1 MVLKKKPLSV
11 SCLRWAS
18 TKIYN
23 DIPDL
28 EANQK
33 DHKDEDNK
41 GCADYICHMVIT
53 TGYKFKDFY
62 LQTKFFPIFA
72 PLNNHLCSDS

>member
-1 MVLKKKPLSV
+1 MGFNFQ
-11 SCLRWAS
+11 
-18 TKIYN
+18 KIYN

-41 GCADYICHMVIT
+41 GCANYICHTVIT
-53 TGYKFKDFY
+53 TGYKFKEIY
-62 LQTKFFPIFA
+62 L
-72 PLNNHLCSDS
+72 